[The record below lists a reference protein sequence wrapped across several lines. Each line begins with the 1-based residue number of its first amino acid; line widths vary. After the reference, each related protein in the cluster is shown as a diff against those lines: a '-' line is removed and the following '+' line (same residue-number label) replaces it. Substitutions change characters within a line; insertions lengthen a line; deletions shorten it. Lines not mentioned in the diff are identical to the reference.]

1 MKNMKKSKIDNDLQ
15 KLILEVNSLEN
26 KRSKNEYDS
35 EGLSSKIKKVISDIE
50 CNRNHSWAV
59 EMFERNKNNLE
70 KIALKYRGNKITYK
84 DMFMKSYQ
92 YAKSLKQIGYKKGD
106 KIPICI
112 TNMPEFIYMFIATSF
127 IGAEVN
133 VVSDWFAEDYL
144 TDIFNNTKS
153 KIIFID
159 DISYSSLKKS
169 IEKSNI
175 ENIVCFSIT
184 DSLKNG
190 VNPYQNIDN
199 LFHEFKNNVS
209 EVKDDFNGNVL
220 DSSQFLN
227 IGLNYDGK
235 VVEDVDLDDICS
247 ITYTSGTTKP
257 GYPKGVEQSNRSY
270 ITLSRFKESDVS
282 GMPTMKN
289 MSVLAHIPTDTHMEL
304 SCAISDTFYCG
315 CELDLEPFYLDEW
328 FPYSLIIN
336 KPNFVPA
343 SAGFWGKL
351 CKKLN
356 FDPIFEN
363 VNMPYLM
370 IPTVT
375 GEGISI
381 GEEKFFNQTSRK
393 HKFGVEK
400 LPFPLSPVTFSIGG
414 GTTESSGIFVTL
426 YKSLQEKKLNNLI
439 KKEKLG
445 LTPHKFA
452 SVAVLDENGEH
463 CKVNE
468 PGLLVANSP
477 CEMIGY
483 TDEELNKNTHV
494 IDANGKK
501 WLSLG
506 TYSYLDTTG
515 RIKMKGRMGSYEV
528 LKDGSKIPHYS
539 IEDIVLA
546 DTKNV
551 MSCSVIK
558 SEDGHLVC
566 HIELQPFKQKSTK
579 ECFKGIIGRINSNV
593 PDEIKDKLFIRIRD
607 NIESFPLDPSGKRS
621 ISTLKRIGLDEKTVP
636 YRDFEKNIFNN
647 NNNKK
652 MTLNKE

>member
-59 EMFERNKNNLE
+59 EMFKRNKNNLE

-84 DMFMKSYQ
+84 DMFVKSYQ

-127 IGAEVN
+127 IGAEAN
-133 VVSDWFAEDYL
+133 AVSDWFAEDYL
-144 TDIFNNTKS
+144 IDIFNKTKS
-153 KIIFID
+153 KTIFID
-159 DISYSSLKKS
+159 DISYSAIKKS

-209 EVKDDFNGNVL
+209 KVKDDFDGNVL
-220 DSSQFLN
+220 DSNQFLN

-257 GYPKGVEQSNRSY
+257 GYPKGVKQSNRSY

-304 SCAISDTFYCG
+304 SCAISDTLYCG

-363 VNMPYLM
+363 INMPYLM

-375 GEGISI
+375 GEGVSI

-414 GTTESSGIFVTL
+414 GTTESSGIFVPL

-528 LKDGSKIPHYS
+528 LKDGSKMPHYS

-636 YRDFEKNIFNN
+636 YKDFEKNIFNN
-647 NNNKK
+647 NDNKK

>member
-59 EMFERNKNNLE
+59 EMFKRNKNNLE

-84 DMFMKSYQ
+84 DMFVKSYQ

-127 IGAEVN
+127 IGAEAN
-133 VVSDWFAEDYL
+133 AVSDWFAEDYL
-144 TDIFNNTKS
+144 IDIFNKTKS
-153 KIIFID
+153 KTIFID
-159 DISYSSLKKS
+159 DISYSAIKKS

-209 EVKDDFNGNVL
+209 KVKDDFDGNVL
-220 DSSQFLN
+220 DSNQFLN

-257 GYPKGVEQSNRSY
+257 GYPKGVKQSNRSY

-304 SCAISDTFYCG
+304 SCAISDTLYCG

-363 VNMPYLM
+363 INMPYLM

-375 GEGISI
+375 GEGVSI

-494 IDANGKK
+494 VDANGKK

-636 YRDFEKNIFNN
+636 YKDFEKNIFNN
-647 NNNKK
+647 NDNKK

>member
-1 MKNMKKSKIDNDLQ
+1 MKNMEKSKIDNNLQ

-26 KRSKNEYDS
+26 KRSKNEYDC
-35 EGLSSKIKKVISDIE
+35 EGLSPKIKKVISDIE

-70 KIALKYRGNKITYK
+70 KIALKYRGNKITYQ
-84 DMFMKSYQ
+84 DMFIKSYQ
-92 YAKSLKQIGYKKGD
+92 YAKCLKQMGYKKGD

-127 IGAEVN
+127 IGAEAN

-144 TDIFNNTKS
+144 IDIFNKTKS
-153 KIIFID
+153 KTIFID
-159 DISYSSLKKS
+159 DISYSAIKKS

-209 EVKDDFNGNVL
+209 KVKDDFDGNVL
-220 DSSQFLN
+220 DSNQFLN

-257 GYPKGVEQSNRSY
+257 GYPKGVKQSNRSY

-304 SCAISDTFYCG
+304 SCAISDTLYCG

-363 VNMPYLM
+363 INMPYLM

-375 GEGISI
+375 GEGVSI

-494 IDANGKK
+494 VDANGKK

-528 LKDGSKIPHYS
+528 LKDGSKMPHYS

-558 SEDGHLVC
+558 SEDDHLVC
-566 HIELQPFKQKSTK
+566 HIELQPFKQKSK
-579 ECFKGIIGRINSNV
+579 EECFKGIIGRINSNV

-621 ISTLKRIGLDEKTVP
+621 ISTLKRIGLDEKTLS
-636 YRDFEKNIFNN
+636 YKDFEKNIFGS

>member
-59 EMFERNKNNLE
+59 EMFKRNKNNLE

-84 DMFMKSYQ
+84 DMFVKSYQ

-127 IGAEVN
+127 IGAEAN
-133 VVSDWFAEDYL
+133 AVSDWFAEDYL
-144 TDIFNNTKS
+144 IDIFNKTKS
-153 KIIFID
+153 KTIFID
-159 DISYSSLKKS
+159 DISYSAIKKS

-209 EVKDDFNGNVL
+209 KVKDDFDGNVL
-220 DSSQFLN
+220 DSNQFLN

-257 GYPKGVEQSNRSY
+257 GYPKGVKQSNRSY

-304 SCAISDTFYCG
+304 SCAISDTLYCG

-363 VNMPYLM
+363 INMPYLM

-375 GEGISI
+375 GEGVSI

-494 IDANGKK
+494 VDANGKK

-528 LKDGSKIPHYS
+528 LKDGSKMPHYS

-636 YRDFEKNIFNN
+636 YKDFEKNIFNN
-647 NNNKK
+647 NDNKK

>member
-59 EMFERNKNNLE
+59 EMFKRNKNNLE

-84 DMFMKSYQ
+84 DMFVKSYQ

-127 IGAEVN
+127 IGAEAN
-133 VVSDWFAEDYL
+133 AVSDWFAEDYL
-144 TDIFNNTKS
+144 IDIFNKTKS
-153 KIIFID
+153 KTIFID
-159 DISYSSLKKS
+159 DISYSAIKKS

-209 EVKDDFNGNVL
+209 KVKDDFDGNVL
-220 DSSQFLN
+220 DSNQFLN

-257 GYPKGVEQSNRSY
+257 GYPKGVKQSNRSY

-304 SCAISDTFYCG
+304 SCAISDTLYCG

-363 VNMPYLM
+363 INMPYLM

-375 GEGISI
+375 GEGVSI

-636 YRDFEKNIFNN
+636 YKDFEKNIFNN
-647 NNNKK
+647 NDNKK

>member
-84 DMFMKSYQ
+84 DMFVKSYQ

-127 IGAEVN
+127 IGAEAN

-144 TDIFNNTKS
+144 TDIFNKTKS
-153 KIIFID
+153 KTIFID
-159 DISYSSLKKS
+159 DISYSAIKKS

-209 EVKDDFNGNVL
+209 KVKDNFDGNVL
-220 DSSQFLN
+220 DSNQFLN

-363 VNMPYLM
+363 INMPYLM

-375 GEGISI
+375 GEGVSI

-636 YRDFEKNIFNN
+636 YKDFEKNIFNN
-647 NNNKK
+647 NDNKK

>member
-1 MKNMKKSKIDNDLQ
+1 MN
-15 KLILEVNSLEN
+15 
-26 KRSKNEYDS
+26 
-35 EGLSSKIKKVISDIE
+35 
-50 CNRNHSWAV
+50 
-59 EMFERNKNNLE
+59 
-70 KIALKYRGNKITYK
+70 
-84 DMFMKSYQ
+84 
-92 YAKSLKQIGYKKGD
+92 
-106 KIPICI
+106 
-112 TNMPEFIYMFIATSF
+112 
-127 IGAEVN
+127 
-133 VVSDWFAEDYL
+133 
-144 TDIFNNTKS
+144 
-153 KIIFID
+153 
-159 DISYSSLKKS
+159 
-169 IEKSNI
+169 
-175 ENIVCFSIT
+175 
-184 DSLKNG
+184 
-190 VNPYQNIDN
+190 
-199 LFHEFKNNVS
+199 
-209 EVKDDFNGNVL
+209 
-220 DSSQFLN
+220 
-227 IGLNYDGK
+227 
-235 VVEDVDLDDICS
+235 
-247 ITYTSGTTKP
+247 
-257 GYPKGVEQSNRSY
+257 
-270 ITLSRFKESDVS
+270 
-282 GMPTMKN
+282 
-289 MSVLAHIPTDTHMEL
+289 
-304 SCAISDTFYCG
+304 
-315 CELDLEPFYLDEW
+315 
-328 FPYSLIIN
+328 
-336 KPNFVPA
+336 
-343 SAGFWGKL
+343 
-351 CKKLN
+351 
-356 FDPIFEN
+356 
-363 VNMPYLM
+363 
-370 IPTVT
+370 
-375 GEGISI
+375 
-381 GEEKFFNQTSRK
+381 
-393 HKFGVEK
+393 
-400 LPFPLSPVTFSIGG
+400 
-414 GTTESSGIFVTL
+414 
-426 YKSLQEKKLNNLI
+426 NNLI

-494 IDANGKK
+494 VDANGKK

-636 YRDFEKNIFNN
+636 YKDFEKNIFNN
-647 NNNKK
+647 NDNKK

>member
-190 VNPYQNIDN
+190 VNPSQNIDN

-647 NNNKK
+647 NDNKK
-652 MTLNKE
+652 MILNKE

>member
-59 EMFERNKNNLE
+59 EMFERNKNNLD
-70 KIALKYRGNKITYK
+70 KVALKYRGNKITYGE
-84 DMFMKSYQ
+84 MFVNSYQ
-92 YAKSLKQIGYKKGD
+92 YAKSLKRMGFNKNSE
-106 KIPICI
+106 IPICI
-112 TNMPEFIYMFIATSF
+112 TNTPEFIYMLIATIL
-127 IGAEVN
+127 IGARVN
-133 VVSDWFAEDYL
+133 IVSDWFAKDYL
-144 TDIFNNTKS
+144 IQIFNDTKS
-153 KIIFID
+153 DTIFID
-159 DISYSSLKKS
+159 DISYPLIKES
-169 IEKSNI
+169 INESNI
-175 ENIVCFSIT
+175 KNIVCFSIT
-184 DSLKNG
+184 DSLKNDY
-190 VNPYQNIDN
+190 NPYQNIDN

-209 EVKDDFNGNVL
+209 FVKDDFCGSVL
-220 DSSQFLN
+220 NSNEFVN
-227 IGLNYDGK
+227 IGSNYDGK
-235 VVEDVDLDDICS
+235 IVESVDLDDICS

-257 GYPKGVEQSNRSY
+257 GYPKGVKQSNRSY

-304 SCAISDTFYCG
+304 SCAISDTLYCG
-315 CELDLEPFYLDEW
+315 CELDLEPFYSNEW

-351 CKKLN
+351 CNKLN
-356 FDPIFEN
+356 FDPIFKN
-363 VNMPYLM
+363 INMPFLM

-375 GEGISI
+375 GEGLSE
-381 GEEKFFNQTSRK
+381 GEEKYFNQTSRK
-393 HKFGVEK
+393 HKFGIDK

-426 YKSLQEKKLNNLI
+426 YKSLQEKKLNHLI

-445 LTPHKFA
+445 LTPHKFVSFA
-452 SVAVLDENGEH
+452 ILDENGNH
-463 CKVNE
+463 CKANQ

-483 TDEELNKNTHV
+483 TSDELNKNTHV
-494 IDANGKK
+494 IDSNGKK

-506 TYSYLDTTG
+506 TYSYMDSTG
-515 RIKMKGRMGSYEV
+515 RVKMKGRMGSYET
-528 LKDGSKIPHYS
+528 LSDGNKLPHYY
-539 IEDIVLA
+539 IEDVVLV

-551 MSCSVIK
+551 MSCSTIK
-558 SEDGHLVC
+558 SEDDHLIC
-566 HIELQPFKQKSTK
+566 HIELQPFRQKS
-579 ECFKGIIGRINSNV
+579 EIESLKGIIGRIDSKI
-593 PDEIKDKLFIRIRD
+593 PDEIKEKLFIRVRD
-607 NIESFPLDPSGKRS
+607 NSESFPLDPSGKRS
-621 ISTLKRIGLDEKTVP
+621 ISTLKRIGIDEKTVL
-636 YRDFEKNIFNN
+636 YSDFKSNIMNKTNNKTLKLEKN
-647 NNNKK
+647 
-652 MTLNKE
+652 

>member
-59 EMFERNKNNLE
+59 EMFKRNKNNLE

-84 DMFMKSYQ
+84 DMFVKSYQ

-127 IGAEVN
+127 IGAEAN

-144 TDIFNNTKS
+144 IDIFNKTKS
-153 KIIFID
+153 KTIFID
-159 DISYSSLKKS
+159 DISYSAIKKS

-209 EVKDDFNGNVL
+209 KVKDVFDGNVL
-220 DSSQFLN
+220 DSNQFLN

-257 GYPKGVEQSNRSY
+257 GYPKGVKQSNRSY

-304 SCAISDTFYCG
+304 SCAISDTLYCG

-363 VNMPYLM
+363 INMPYLM

-375 GEGISI
+375 GEGVSI

-494 IDANGKK
+494 VDANGKK

-636 YRDFEKNIFNN
+636 YKDFEKNIFNN
-647 NNNKK
+647 NDNKK

>member
-59 EMFERNKNNLE
+59 EMFKRNKNNLE

-84 DMFMKSYQ
+84 DMFVKSYQ

-127 IGAEVN
+127 IGAEAN
-133 VVSDWFAEDYL
+133 AVSDWFAEDYL
-144 TDIFNNTKS
+144 IDIFNKTKS
-153 KIIFID
+153 KTIFID
-159 DISYSSLKKS
+159 DISYSAIKKS

-209 EVKDDFNGNVL
+209 KVKDDFDGNVL
-220 DSSQFLN
+220 DSNQFLN

-257 GYPKGVEQSNRSY
+257 GYPKGVKQSNRSY

-304 SCAISDTFYCG
+304 SCAISDTLYCG

-363 VNMPYLM
+363 INMPYLM

-375 GEGISI
+375 GEGVSI

-528 LKDGSKIPHYS
+528 LKDGSKMPHYS

-636 YRDFEKNIFNN
+636 YKDFEKNIFNN
-647 NNNKK
+647 NDNKK